1 MDILW
6 ELWQQHR
13 GKILGGILGLIIG
26 IIIIALGFLKA
37 LFVILCALLGYYIG
51 KSIDNKESLRDLV
64 DKILPPGNR

>member
-26 IIIIALGFLKA
+26 IIIIALGF
-37 LFVILCALLGYYIG
+37 
-51 KSIDNKESLRDLV
+51 
-64 DKILPPGNR
+64 